1 MFTSI
6 LQSNAIRAAAARDTD
21 KLENFISRRKLWNQT
36 IVRVLRLSAGGWHCA
51 QTKTCPRYSLDT
63 SVLVHIRSQVR
74 LAAVFQSQW
83 RKAKAASHSNVLI
96 PRFIRLPLSGG
107 RKPSPGLDEMRW
119 SHIKI
124 STSFDGS
131 TVVLGHHHHPTASR
145 KLSAATITAIMSA
158 PGPQRA
164 ASVDQAEHGGCASRY
179 RQYAQASSPN
189 ANSSLLIRLLPVFL
203 IALQFGMDSTLWL
216 PTAYQHLAKCTS
228 NGTETSHYLSL
239 AQLLPAAV
247 QLFVSLFVGP
257 LAAMVGSLKWPACFL
272 LLCSVVGNLIYSL
285 AAPGGINNVW
295 AIVGA
300 RSFTSLI
307 IASLVALLL
316 DDKSKPAHNAFVPL
330 IGFFTSKDGRWKMP
344 CLILG
349 LMLVSAYLSANV
361 LFLLSELLAQTLAH
375 RHHPCLWN
383 PGDRLCAFALGEHR
397 PVVACA
403 NSFLDHMQKSNA
415 ASGSDAA
422 EKGKLEDQAGAKL
435 HAETVLTQA
444 SQVISLIAVFLI
456 TMSLSFKAGSAA
468 TAVVFAIACSLAMMG
483 YNIQAAS
490 LPSLFSQSLPA
501 DVRASLVPWYA
512 ATVAA
517 GKLAAPP
524 VTENDWQ
531 LEWSRMGGFPE
542 RASRLGT
549 GCDRCTPPW
558 RSKRLVG
565 VCCTQSAK

>member
-1 MFTSI
+1 
-6 LQSNAIRAAAARDTD
+6 
-21 KLENFISRRKLWNQT
+21 
-36 IVRVLRLSAGGWHCA
+36 
-51 QTKTCPRYSLDT
+51 
-63 SVLVHIRSQVR
+63 
-74 LAAVFQSQW
+74 
-83 RKAKAASHSNVLI
+83 
-96 PRFIRLPLSGG
+96 
-107 RKPSPGLDEMRW
+107 
-119 SHIKI
+119 
-124 STSFDGS
+124 
-131 TVVLGHHHHPTASR
+131 
-145 KLSAATITAIMSA
+145 
-158 PGPQRA
+158 
-164 ASVDQAEHGGCASRY
+164 
-179 RQYAQASSPN
+179 
-189 ANSSLLIRLLPVFL
+189 LPVFL

-272 LLCSVVGNLIYSL
+272 LLCSAVGNLIYSL

-300 RSFTSLI
+300 RCLLGLASGSASLAMAYLTVSTASHQRIEAMSLFRTFGGIAMVLGPLLSIPLTRVHFDVGHSAFKVDGTNAPTFLAAFTSLI
-307 IASLVALLL
+307 IASLVAFLL

-330 IGFFTSKDGRWKMP
+330 MGFFTSKDGRWKMP

-361 LFLLSELLAQTLAH
+361 LFLLSELLAQRWHIGITLAS
-375 RHHPCLWN
+375 
-383 PGDRLCAFALGEHR
+383 GIQAIVFALSLLASIGCGR
-397 PVVACA
+397 MRQ
-403 NSFLDHMQKSNA
+403 FILDHMQKSNA

-422 EKGKLEDQAGAKL
+422 EKGKLEDQAGSKL

-444 SQVISLIAVFLI
+444 SQVISLTAVFLI

-517 GKLAAPP
+517 PP
-524 VTENDWQ
+524 VTETIGSSNGHGWA
-531 LEWSRMGGFPE
+531 
-542 RASRLGT
+542 ASQSVPLALALGAIAVLALA
-549 GCDRCTPPW
+549 
-558 RSKRLVG
+558 SKRLVG